1 MALELSETYSTYQ
14 WVKGNRYLSK
24 TEMQNNA
31 IIIHKILSAKG
42 WSLNAIAGMLG
53 NMQTESTINPGIWQG
68 LTEGSGGG
76 GGYGLVQW
84 TPWTNFTDWAD
95 ANGYEWDDGGAQLE
109 WIDSVTTSVGQWIQ
123 TDSYPVSFSD
133 FKVSTESPEY
143 LAYVFLYNFERPKNL
158 DNPNRQTQ
166 ARYWYNY
173 LTGETP
179 EPEPG
184 PIIKKKKMPVWM
196 MCRTRPLIR

>member
-1 MALELSETYSTYQ
+1 MAVELSETYSIYN
-14 WVKGNRYLSK
+14 WVSGNRYLSLA
-24 TEMQNNA
+24 EMQNNA
-31 IIIHKILSAKG
+31 IIINKVLSQKG

-53 NMQTESTINPGIWQG
+53 NIQTESTINPGIWQG

-95 ANGYEWDDGGAQLE
+95 ANGYEWDDGEAQLE

-123 TDSYPVSFSD
+123 TDSYPISFSD

-173 LTGETP
+173 LSDETP
-179 EPEPG
+179 EPEPE
-184 PIIKKKKMPVWM
+184 PTIKKKKMPVWM
-196 MCRTRPLIR
+196 MCRRKPLIR